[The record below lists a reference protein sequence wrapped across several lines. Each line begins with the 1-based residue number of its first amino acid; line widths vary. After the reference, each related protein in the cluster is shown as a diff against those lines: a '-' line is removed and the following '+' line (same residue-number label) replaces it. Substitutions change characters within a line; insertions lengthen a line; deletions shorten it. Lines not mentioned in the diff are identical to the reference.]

1 MVSNQ
6 SKRQIENL
14 RREIEKANEAYYIEE
29 NSSMSD
35 FEYDKKFRE
44 LIDLESLFSKTIV
57 SSLIM
62 ISFFS

>member
-44 LIDLESLFSKTIV
+44 LTMKTGDIG
-57 SSLIM
+57 I
-62 ISFFS
+62 IKYIKNKYEIT